1 MGCFDQLEN
10 VLAWMRVMKRILAII
25 LVLLIP
31 AMGFFGYR
39 YMHKLNQPEIRISS
53 NPWVG
58 FTPFIYAQ
66 EQGWLKDTPFRFNW
80 LVGLAENRRLYE
92 SGFTQGFTATQYE
105 LLHFKDPRQFE
116 TVFLIDR
123 SNGADALLSNR
134 TLTALQAESG
144 PIKVYL
150 ERGSLQRD
158 MFHAFVKENG
168 LKGHTFEF
176 VNSVQNKMLLL
187 KPSAEP
193 MVLISYAPYL
203 TQLHAHGFE
212 TIASTRSV
220 KSFSAVDGLFV
231 DRNVYAD
238 NKPSFFKLKAIFD
251 RALAVFK
258 ADPKAYYESL
268 QGYLEGE
275 TFEQFMASTR
285 NVVWLNGLVD
295 PGILTHLQAQ
305 GVQIDQRIP

>member
-1 MGCFDQLEN
+1 
-10 VLAWMRVMKRILAII
+10 MKKILAIV
-25 LVLLIP
+25 LALLIP
-31 AMGFFGYR
+31 VIGFLGYR

-80 LVGLAENRRLYE
+80 LVSLSENRRLYE

-105 LLHFKDPRQFE
+105 LLHFSDPKQFE

-134 TLTALQAESG
+134 SLTALQAESG

-150 ERGSLQRD
+150 ERGSLQKD
-158 MFHAFVKENG
+158 MFHAFVRENG

-176 VNSVQNKMLLL
+176 VNSEQNKMLLL

-193 MVLISYAPYL
+193 MILISYAPYL
-203 TQLHAHGFE
+203 TQLQAHGFVM
-212 TIASTRSV
+212 IASTRSL

-231 DRNVYAD
+231 NRQVYAD
-238 NKPSFFKLKAIFD
+238 NKSSFLKLKAIFD
-251 RALAVFK
+251 RALAVFR

-268 QGYLEGE
+268 QGYLDGE

-285 NVVWLNGLVD
+285 DIVWLNGHVD
-295 PGILTHLQAQ
+295 PRVLDYLRAQ